1 MDASA
6 DAVVSMTMST
16 SVQDNST
23 QTETV
28 FGLEDLPIVKE
39 IVRKT
44 IAKTRKAE
52 AEQNIKLGDNMMNR
66 PVNGIYTCPLC
77 AKVNYRHAYMCVT
90 EN

>member
-1 MDASA
+1 MMDGGDSSAVSIASA
-6 DAVVSMTMST
+6 LSI
-16 SVQDNST
+16 QDRAT

-44 IAKTRKAE
+44 IAKTKKNDADQYMR
-52 AEQNIKLGDNMMNR
+52 QPDISNR

-77 AKVNYRHAYMCVT
+77 AKVCIV
-90 EN
+90 